1 MTPSEFY
8 LPPEWVPQK
17 ALWLSWPSNPKL
29 WAGCFEKI
37 PPFFAEYA
45 AAVSRFE
52 PVRIN
57 AAGALHPEIGRLAR
71 AAGADMARV
80 ELYDHP
86 TNDVWCRDHGPLF
99 LKNEQTGEVA
109 VSDWRFNAWGEKFE
123 PYDLD
128 DAVPGRI
135 AHSLGM
141 RRFVHSDI
149 LEGGGIEINENRQ
162 LLTTRSV
169 IFNPNRG
176 WPAQANAERILR
188 EGLGANEIFWLNDG
202 LEGDDTDG
210 HIDNLARFA
219 PGGVIVAATAPK
231 NSPNFAALDENWR
244 LLESFRTAGGKPFS
258 LVEMPLPEK
267 PVLAPDGRV
276 LPASYVN
283 YLVINGAVLFPAY
296 NQPSD
301 MRAQAILR
309 DVFPGREVLGI
320 DCTAVLAEGGAL
332 HCLSQQEPA

>member
-1 MTPSEFY
+1 MAHSDFY
-8 LPPEWVPQK
+8 LPPEWVAQK
-17 ALWLSWPSNPKL
+17 AVWLSWPSNPKL

-45 AAVSRFE
+45 AAISRFE

-57 AAGALHPEIGRLAR
+57 AAGALHGKINELVR
-71 AAGADMARV
+71 AAGAVMARV
-80 ELYDHP
+80 ELFDHP

-99 LKNEQTGEVA
+99 LKSEQTGEVA
-109 VSDWRFNAWGEKFE
+109 VSDWRFNAWGGKFA

-128 DAVPGRI
+128 DAVPERI
-135 AHSLGM
+135 ARSLGL
-141 RRFVHSDI
+141 RRFVHADI
-149 LEGGGIEINENRQ
+149 LEGGAVEINEDRQ

-176 WPAQANAERILR
+176 WPAQANAERILK
-188 EGLGANEIFWLNDG
+188 EGLGAREVFWLNDG

-219 PGGVIVAATAPK
+219 PGGVIVVATAPQS
-231 NSPNFAALDENWR
+231 SPHFAALDENLR
-244 LLESFRTAGGKPFS
+244 LLERFRTVGGQPFS
-258 LVEMPLPEK
+258 LVELPLPDA
-267 PVLAPDGRV
+267 PVLAPDGRA

-283 YLVINGAVLFPAY
+283 YLVVNHAVLFPAY
-296 NQPSD
+296 GQPSD
-301 MRAQAILR
+301 ARAQAVLK
-309 DVFPGREVLGI
+309 DVFPKREVVGI

-332 HCLSQQEPA
+332 HCLSQQQPE